1 MLRLSSEYNWASSFG
16 SLNYIIPEGYPLLCT
31 KAEILKNASNQNRLI
46 YKMNKLPDHIPE
58 DYLIQAIR
66 AYDAGIAHQ
75 FEKARLYEVEFEGR
89 FYPSKAI
96 VGIAASIMTGLEF
109 TPADFSGGHKSK
121 CIRLLTEQGFHI
133 TGNDAHRDGNIFPD
147 ELASETEFIEGAA
160 TQITVNRYERDRK
173 ARQAALNYHGC
184 RCKVCDTDMTAIYGD
199 IAQGFIHI
207 HHLVPLSAIKE
218 DYRLD
223 PHKDLIPV
231 CPNCHAM
238 LHRRNPPFTP
248 EELSRRLKNN
258 RS

>member
-1 MLRLSSEYNWASSFG
+1 M
-16 SLNYIIPEGYPLLCT
+16 
-31 KAEILKNASNQNRLI
+31 K
-46 YKMNKLPDHIPE
+46 KLPDHIPTN
-58 DYLIQAIR
+58 YLIQAIR

-75 FEKARLYEVEFEGR
+75 FEKARLYEVEFEGH

-96 VGIAASIMTGLEF
+96 VGIAASMMTGLEF
-109 TPADFSGGHKSK
+109 TPADFSGGIKSK
-121 CIRLLTEQGFHI
+121 CVRLLTDQGFRV
-133 TGNDAHRDGNIFPD
+133 TGNKDEEAQRNDNFFPD
-147 ELASETEFIEGAA
+147 ELASEAEFIEGAA
-160 TQITVNRYERDRK
+160 IQVTVNRYERDRK
-173 ARQAALNYHGC
+173 ARQAALDYHGC
-184 RCKVCDTDMTAIYGD
+184 RCKICDTDMTAVYGY

-223 PHKDLIPV
+223 PVKDLIPV

-248 EELSRRLKNN
+248 EELKHRLGNT

>member
-1 MLRLSSEYNWASSFG
+1 LAELSNTR
-16 SLNYIIPEGYPLLCT
+16 NPLT
-31 KAEILKNASNQNRLI
+31 QMK
-46 YKMNKLPDHIPE
+46 KLPDHIPT

-96 VGIAASIMTGLEF
+96 VGIAASMMTGLEF
-109 TPADFSGGHKSK
+109 TPADFSGGIKSK
-121 CIRLLTEQGFHI
+121 CVRLLTDQGFRV
-133 TGNDAHRDGNIFPD
+133 TGNKDEDTQRNDNFFPD

-160 TQITVNRYERDRK
+160 IQVTVNRYERDRK
-173 ARQAALNYHGC
+173 ARQAALDYHGC
-184 RCKVCDTDMTAIYGD
+184 RCKVCDTDMTAVYGD

-207 HHLVPLSAIKE
+207 HHLIPLSAIRE
-218 DYRLD
+218 DYHLD
-223 PHKDLIPV
+223 PLKDLIPV

-248 EELSRRLKNN
+248 EELRNRLKN
-258 RS
+258 SLS